1 MKRPIPIYF
10 ITIWLFISL
19 ATLPSRFK
27 HIVNSTIGIE
37 QLQLVSVIFFVASIY
52 ICFKFFKCEKI
63 FVYLAIVIFGLIV
76 IVVNGKHIVLL
87 LNYMHNINSSHVIGI
102 AMIAL
107 NFYCLIYL
115 SMSKNRKKI
124 SEARANILEEENRR
138 FQLKQ
143 LNKKF

>member
-19 ATLPSRFK
+19 VTLPSRFK
-27 HIVNSTIGIE
+27 HIVSSTIGIE
-37 QLQLVSVIFFVASIY
+37 QLQLVSIVFLVISIY
-52 ICFKFFKCEKI
+52 ICFKFFKCEKA
-63 FVYLAIVIFGLIV
+63 FVYLAIVIFGLTI
-76 IVVNGKHIVLL
+76 ILVNGKHIVLL
-87 LNYMHNINSSHVIGI
+87 LNYMHNINSTHIIGI

-124 SEARANILEEENRR
+124 AEARANIIEEENRR
-138 FQLKQ
+138 FQLKL
-143 LNKKF
+143 LNKK